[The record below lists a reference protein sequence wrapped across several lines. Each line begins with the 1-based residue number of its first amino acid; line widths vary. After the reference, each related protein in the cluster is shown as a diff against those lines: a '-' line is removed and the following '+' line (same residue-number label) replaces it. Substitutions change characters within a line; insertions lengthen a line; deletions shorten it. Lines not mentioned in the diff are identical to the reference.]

1 LEIMIL
7 AQDYRNLRA
16 TVVAGQRSGCPLA
29 GHGNLIMPQRDRSY
43 LPRAALLREEQ
54 SLVQH
59 FMPPLAEGMAS
70 SVLADLEATRAGFY
84 I

>member
-16 TVVAGQRSGCPLA
+16 TVVAGQRSGCPL
-29 GHGNLIMPQRDRSY
+29 
-43 LPRAALLREEQ
+43 AALLREEQ